1 MASTATGVAVR
12 AKTPLSERFGKETL
26 RFIKKRPLGAFGAAS
41 LLAMVLIAIFAP
53 FIAGYSP
60 IEQYS
65 TQYQNA
71 PPLTDGPEGKFW
83 FGTDRYSRDLF
94 SRVVFGS
101 RISLYVG
108 ILSVGLATI
117 TGTLLGVYSAYAGG
131 KIDLIIQRIVDVKI
145 GFPTLIFTILI
156 VAMLGQSLNNVVFA
170 IAFGSWPR
178 ISRIARSQAISVR
191 EMDYVTA
198 ARALGANG
206 FRELFMHVLPNSL
219 TPVIILA
226 TGSLGGAIVAEAGLS
241 FLGLGVP
248 PPHPAWGRQLNE
260 AQKASM
266 EIAPWLSI
274 FPGLALTF
282 AVYGFTMFGDSLRDH
297 FDPRLRGA

>member
-1 MASTATGVAVR
+1 MAEQVLIRPKPAIASQFWRG
-12 AKTPLSERFGKETL
+12 SIRFM
-26 RFIKKRPLGAFGAAS
+26 KKRPLGAFGAAS
-41 LLAMVLIAIFAP
+41 LLALVLVAIFADV
-53 FIAGYSP
+53 IANYSP

-65 TQYQNA
+65 VKYQQV
-71 PPLTDGPEGKFW
+71 PPLSDGPIGKFW

-108 ILSVGLATI
+108 LMSVILATFI
-117 TGTLLGVYSAYAGG
+117 GTLVGVYSAYAGG
-131 KIDLIIQRIVDVKI
+131 KIDLMIQRLVDVKI
-145 GFPTLIFTILI
+145 GFPSLIFTIMI
-156 VAMLGQSLNNVVFA
+156 VAMLGQSLNNVIFA
-170 IAFGSWPR
+170 IAFSSWAR
-178 ISRIARSQAISVR
+178 FSRIARSQALSVR
-191 EMDYVTA
+191 EMDYVVA
-198 ARALGANG
+198 AKALGASG
-206 FRELFMHVLPNSL
+206 MRQLMQHVLPNSL

-226 TGSLGGAIVAEAGLS
+226 TGLLGTAIVTEASLS

-266 EIAPWLSI
+266 ELAPWLSI

-282 AVYGFTMFGDSLRDH
+282 AVYGFNMFGDALRDH

>member
-1 MASTATGVAVR
+1 MATQVIVR
-12 AKTPLSERFGKETL
+12 AQPSIGARVGKETM
-26 RFIKKRPLGAFGAAS
+26 RFIRKRPLGAFGAAS
-41 LLAMVLIAIFAP
+41 LIALVLIAIFAD
-53 FIAGYSP
+53 FIAPYSP

-65 TQYQNA
+65 VDYQNA
-71 PPLTDGPEGKFW
+71 PPLTQGPEGRFW
-83 FGTDRYSRDLF
+83 FGTDKYSRDLF
-94 SRVVFGS
+94 SRVIYGS

-108 ILSVGLATI
+108 ILSVALATI
-117 TGTLLGVYSAYAGG
+117 VGTLVGVYSAYAGG

-145 GFPTLIFTILI
+145 GFPSLIFTILL
-156 VAMLGQSLNNVVFA
+156 VAMLGQSLNNVVIA
-170 IAFGSWPR
+170 IAFSSWAR

-206 FRELFMHVLPNSL
+206 FRELFMHVMPNSL

-266 EIAPWLSI
+266 EIAPWLSV